1 MPTRQKKKMKKNIL
15 LFTIL
20 SSFILLQLVSCNK
33 DRLVAI
39 DTDIEQAAVQ
49 DSNNVIIDSLG
60 NKYVSNDPGKFDD
73 FLNDLRPKLGEATE
87 DTAGLKSIPDSTK
100 KDSLKAKYCRYY
112 VLQTANG
119 KQPGYPRIRRFL
131 EINSL
136 KDMLLWRIS
145 TMAEGYL
152 YSSGPVFY
160 MSIGDKTTLF
170 KYGTVGDPFLLEYKV
185 SEVPDYDALIESVTF
200 PNDELEWEVSQKT
213 YNLKSIE
220 CDTSGKVKAS
230 VIKNKTLQMN
240 YRFFGWKFQGKML
253 DTSRLTKVF
262 TNVKIKESGILS
274 YLVFPKTNSVVLLG
288 NDPIKVPLGLE
299 GYQVSFAKTS
309 GNLLYREIKKIRI
322 SPNFEVKIKMEPIAE
337 NKFLKELDNL
347 FTN

>member
-1 MPTRQKKKMKKNIL
+1 
-15 LFTIL
+15 
-20 SSFILLQLVSCNK
+20 
-33 DRLVAI
+33 
-39 DTDIEQAAVQ
+39 
-49 DSNNVIIDSLG
+49 
-60 NKYVSNDPGKFDD
+60 
-73 FLNDLRPKLGEATE
+73 
-87 DTAGLKSIPDSTK
+87 
-100 KDSLKAKYCRYY
+100 
-112 VLQTANG
+112 
-119 KQPGYPRIRRFL
+119 
-131 EINSL
+131 
-136 KDMLLWRIS
+136 
-145 TMAEGYL
+145 
-152 YSSGPVFY
+152 
-160 MSIGDKTTLF
+160 
-170 KYGTVGDPFLLEYKV
+170 
-185 SEVPDYDALIESVTF
+185 VPDYDALIESVTF

-322 SPNFEVKIKMEPIAE
+322 SPNFEVKIKMEPVAE
-337 NKFLKELDNL
+337 NKFSKELDNL